1 MAAGHD
7 DKTQPK
13 EHLNNVF
20 TMFLQCDGNT
30 MKDLTEEKVKDN
42 GKLTETS
49 ITQTA
54 IADFSVTNQRSSNQ
68 LVNSHEHMLI
78 KKQQESS
85 GMK

>member
-1 MAAGHD
+1 
-7 DKTQPK
+7 
-13 EHLNNVF
+13 
-20 TMFLQCDGNT
+20 

-54 IADFSVTNQRSSNQ
+54 IADFSVTNQRSTNQ

-85 GMK
+85 GMKWRQQL

>member
-1 MAAGHD
+1 
-7 DKTQPK
+7 
-13 EHLNNVF
+13 
-20 TMFLQCDGNT
+20 

-49 ITQTA
+49 ITQTV
-54 IADFSVTNQRSSNQ
+54 IADFSVTNQRITNQ

>member
-1 MAAGHD
+1 
-7 DKTQPK
+7 
-13 EHLNNVF
+13 
-20 TMFLQCDGNT
+20 

-54 IADFSVTNQRSSNQ
+54 IAGFSITNQRSTNQ

-78 KKQQESS
+78 KKQLESS
-85 GMK
+85 GMKWRQQL

>member
-1 MAAGHD
+1 
-7 DKTQPK
+7 
-13 EHLNNVF
+13 
-20 TMFLQCDGNT
+20 

-54 IADFSVTNQRSSNQ
+54 IADFSVTNQISTNR

-85 GMK
+85 GMKWRQQL

>member
-1 MAAGHD
+1 
-7 DKTQPK
+7 
-13 EHLNNVF
+13 
-20 TMFLQCDGNT
+20 

-49 ITQTA
+49 ITQTV
-54 IADFSVTNQRSSNQ
+54 IADFSVTNQRSTNQ

-85 GMK
+85 GMKWRQQL

>member
-1 MAAGHD
+1 
-7 DKTQPK
+7 
-13 EHLNNVF
+13 
-20 TMFLQCDGNT
+20 

-54 IADFSVTNQRSSNQ
+54 IASFSVTNQRSTNQ

>member
-1 MAAGHD
+1 
-7 DKTQPK
+7 
-13 EHLNNVF
+13 
-20 TMFLQCDGNT
+20 

-49 ITQTA
+49 ITQTV
-54 IADFSVTNQRSSNQ
+54 IADFSVTNQRITNQ

-85 GMK
+85 GMKWRQQL

>member
-1 MAAGHD
+1 
-7 DKTQPK
+7 
-13 EHLNNVF
+13 
-20 TMFLQCDGNT
+20 

-54 IADFSVTNQRSSNQ
+54 IAGFSTTNQRSTNQ

-85 GMK
+85 GMKWRQQL